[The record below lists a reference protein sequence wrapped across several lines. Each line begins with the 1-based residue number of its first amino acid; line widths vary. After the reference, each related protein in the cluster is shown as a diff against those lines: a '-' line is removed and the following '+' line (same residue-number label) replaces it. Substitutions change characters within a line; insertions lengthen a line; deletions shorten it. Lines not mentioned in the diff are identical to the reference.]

1 MTIKESNKCKK
12 YIKEIEHIQRYIL
25 DTNIKLTRLQ
35 HRFYEHRV
43 NLLESYILK
52 FLNTYNNYYE

>member
-25 DTNIKLTRLQ
+25 TTNIKLTKLQ
-35 HRFYEHRV
+35 QRFYEHRV
-43 NLLESYILK
+43 KLLESYILES
-52 FLNTYNNYYE
+52 LNTCNNYE